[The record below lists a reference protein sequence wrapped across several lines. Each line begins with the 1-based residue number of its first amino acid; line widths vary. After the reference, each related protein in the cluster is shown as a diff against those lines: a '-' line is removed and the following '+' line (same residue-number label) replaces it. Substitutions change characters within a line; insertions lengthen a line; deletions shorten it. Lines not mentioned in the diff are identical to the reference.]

1 MIFKI
6 DLLDALSI
14 QADCTYLSDLHH
26 LNDWQRTRLVRA
38 LEQTPSDAAELREW
52 NDALEYFTGARPCPG
67 ENDLASQRP
76 DLAAQWHPTLNG
88 SLTAEQVTAG
98 SHRKI
103 WWQCPEGHVWKAV
116 IYSRAG
122 PQKTGCPVCA
132 GTVRRRRAPVPL
144 TSDQIA
150 GHRV

>member
-38 LEQTPSDAAELREW
+38 LEQTPSDA
-52 NDALEYFTGARPCPG
+52 
-67 ENDLASQRP
+67 
-76 DLAAQWHPTLNG
+76 
-88 SLTAEQVTAG
+88 AEQVTAG